1 MSDRPWTLEM
11 QEPPGEGV
19 VEGLQT
25 CLRAYTEE
33 ALGLRYQRR
42 QWAWVARD
50 GDGKLIGGITA
61 DLVWSWLY
69 VRLLWVN
76 APWRGRGLGTAL
88 LRAAEERAVAE
99 GAIGALVDTADHQAP
114 DFYRKLGYTVFG
126 TVPDLP
132 PGRTNY
138 FLQKR
143 FDT

>member
-1 MSDRPWTLEM
+1 MSETPWTLEM
-11 QEPPGEGV
+11 QAPPGEGV

-25 CLRAYTEE
+25 CLRAYTEQ
-33 ALGLRYQRR
+33 ALGLRHERQ

-50 GDGKLIGGITA
+50 EEGKLIGGITA

-76 APWRGRGLGTAL
+76 APWRGRGLGSAL

-114 DFYRKLGYTVFG
+114 DFYRKLGYSVFG